1 MTGKYT
7 IEIGTKEFLEG
18 MTSSPETEDGGFS
31 PQTNGVN
38 ITSTQ
43 TVLGVLYPQGFKS
56 DKSTSDGQFVA
67 SCPDPDSGIG
77 VYRYILTETGK
88 FYSINGS
95 SVATLRQ
102 TGAKT
107 YLPDYAD
114 MVVYKNGLYAT
125 SSTDV
130 TLATGANLS
139 SIDEGWWVTTKG
151 KTALTASIPHPLLV
165 FEDSL
170 WIGDGN
176 LLHKWDGTTA
186 TGASGSPS
194 VSFLTLNAGLVITA
208 LGIDPSTGKMLISAT
223 DGIATPGSFPRQAKV
238 YVWDGFSAKPSR
250 AVIVDDIVTAFYPLG
265 GVIYVCY
272 GVNLGYWNGSG
283 ISFIRKFK
291 NNTYGATSTLVYK
304 HRITNVGKKIL
315 IADGVDVLTME
326 ETLPGQKRFYVSYK
340 IISALNSRYD
350 IIFNLGS
357 DNLGMC
363 FTSSGPIYNFSV
375 LNLKSVASGGSLD
388 FYSKKY
394 KFPRPIYI
402 REIHIEYLDAVA
414 TTATTGTITF
424 YDQNLTAIATP
435 SLTNDSASS
444 TYEITRPLNNKNKI
458 RTLQMLYTNS
468 GYTSTI
474 AGIRRFVIS
483 YDIAE

>member
-1 MTGKYT
+1 MIGKYT
-7 IEIGTKEFLEG
+7 LEIGWKEFLDG

-31 PQTNGVN
+31 PETNAVN

-43 TVLGVLYPQGFKS
+43 NSLGILYPSGFKS
-56 DKSTSDGQFVA
+56 DKASSDGQFIA
-67 SCPDPDSGIG
+67 SCPDPDSGFGI
-77 VYRYILTETGK
+77 YRYMLTTTGK
-88 FYSINGS
+88 FYSINSS

-102 TGAKT
+102 TGVKT
-107 YLPDYAD
+107 YIQDYSD

-125 SSTDV
+125 SSSDI
-130 TLATGANLS
+130 TLATGANLT
-139 SIDEGWWVTTKG
+139 SIDETWWTTTKS

-165 FEDSL
+165 FEDAL

-186 TGASGSPS
+186 TGASGSPP
-194 VSFLTLNAGLVITA
+194 VSFLTLNTGLVITA

-223 DGIATPGSFPRQAKV
+223 DGIATPGNFPRQAKV

-250 AVIVDDIVTAFYPLG
+250 AVVVDDIITAFYPMG
-265 GVIYVCY
+265 GIMYVCY
-272 GVNLGYWNGSG
+272 GVNFGYWNGSG

-291 NNTYGATSTLVYK
+291 NNTYGGTDTLVYK

-315 IADGVDVLTME
+315 IADGVDILTME
-326 ETLPGQKRFYVSYK
+326 ETLPGQKKFYVSYK
-340 IISALNSRYD
+340 IISTLNSRYD

-357 DNLGMC
+357 DNLGLC

-394 KFPRPIYI
+394 KFQRPIYV
-402 REIHIEYLDAVA
+402 REINIEYANSIASSA
-414 TTATTGTITF
+414 TSGSIVLL
-424 YDQNLTAIATP
+424 DQNATNIATP
-435 SLTNDSASS
+435 SLTNDSSAA
-444 TYEITRPLNNKNKI
+444 TYQIVRTITSNKKI
-458 RTLQMLYTNS
+458 KTLQLNYTNA
-468 GYTSTI
+468 GYTNI
-474 AGIRRFVIS
+474 VAGIRRFLIN
-483 YDIAE
+483 YDVVE